1 MLNRSRLEAV
11 SESPYYSI
19 YSFMSNLESSLPI
32 LSRKLNDS
40 APKLAE
46 NEETILMNPSA
57 RLRDKLSLP
66 SDDEDEYGNPIRRAP
81 VKYPSHLMNR
91 SPSPEPQPAK
101 DYSYLKPLG
110 INDYSSRLSPESEE
124 RERLEEI
131 ENTKLAVKERAE
143 ENEANRIA
151 QAELDREVEAKKA
164 VNHKLQVDYDHK
176 AVTKRAT
183 KFEPRYEA
191 ENGEG
196 SSKGSGKGSGKEIGR
211 GNAKK

>member
-1 MLNRSRLEAV
+1 
-11 SESPYYSI
+11 
-19 YSFMSNLESSLPI
+19 MSG
-32 LSRKLNDS
+32 
-40 APKLAE
+40 
-46 NEETILMNPSA
+46 LM
-57 RLRDKLSLP
+57 P
-66 SDDEDEYGNPIRRAP
+66 SDDEDEYGNTIRRAP
-81 VKYPSHLMNR
+81 VKYPSRLMNR
-91 SPSPEPQPAK
+91 SPSPEPQRAK

-131 ENTKLAVKERAE
+131 EDTKRAVKERAE

-151 QAELDREVEAKKA
+151 QAELDREVEEKKA

-183 KFEPRYEA
+183 KVLRKTSIFEPKYEV

-196 SSKGSGKGSGKEIGR
+196 SSKGSGKETGR